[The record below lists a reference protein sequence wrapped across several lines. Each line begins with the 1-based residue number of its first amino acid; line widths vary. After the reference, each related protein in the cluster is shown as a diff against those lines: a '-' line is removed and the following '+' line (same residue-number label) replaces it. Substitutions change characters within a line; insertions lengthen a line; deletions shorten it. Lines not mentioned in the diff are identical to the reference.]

1 MQKSANI
8 VLLLSKIVKHPI
20 LTNQILDHSMKTR
33 GFIFDLDGTLID
45 SLPLH
50 LRAWKETLKIF
61 GFDRSEQDILTQ
73 FGKTNEILTT
83 ALTNI
88 SDINRLNELI
98 TYKKNYVFSHFDEVK
113 LFPGVEDFLKQLQSA
128 QIPFTFATNGTKTAS
143 KFIIQHFPLL
153 QKVKAVIT
161 TSEVTHGKPDPEM
174 VLKAIEVMN
183 LTRESVLMVG
193 DSIFDLKAGKAAGV
207 RTIGICGHH
216 NKAELE
222 KEKPWLIL
230 ENFNDILKYV
240 DKL

>member
-1 MQKSANI
+1 MQKSANN
-8 VLLLSKIVKHPI
+8 VLLLSKILKHPI
-20 LTNQILDHSMKTR
+20 LTNQILDYSMKTR

-73 FGKTNEILTT
+73 FGKTNEKLTA

-88 SDINRLNELI
+88 SDLNQLNEII
-98 TYKKNYVFSHFDEVK
+98 TYKKNFIFSHFDEVK
-113 LFPGVEDFLKQLQSA
+113 LFPGVEEFLKQLQFA
-128 QIPFTFATNGTKTAS
+128 HIPFTFATNGTKAAS

-153 QKVKAVIT
+153 QKVKATIT
-161 TSEVTHGKPDPEM
+161 TDEVAHGKPNPEM

-193 DSIFDLKAGKAAGV
+193 DSIFDLQAGKAAGV

-216 NKAELE
+216 DKAELE
-222 KEKPWLIL
+222 KKKPWLIL
-230 ENFNDILKYV
+230 EDFNDILKY
-240 DKL
+240 LNRL